1 MCIRSAA
8 QPAASVVS
16 APHSLA
22 RAATIPS
29 SGKFPEMPLENV
41 SVIGIGRLG
50 LCTALCLERAGFNV
64 VGVDVFPSYVDA
76 LNKKT
81 FKSTEPRVEE
91 FLAAS
96 KNFKATTSIDE
107 AIAHSNLL
115 LVFVATPSTG
125 GERHYDHSMLGKV
138 LMDLNQ
144 RRVKGKHVVIG
155 CTVIPGYIAETG
167 RYLLRDCVDTTL
179 SYHPEFIAQ
188 GDIMKG
194 TLEPDMSLIGEGSKE
209 AGDLIEEMETKMCEN
224 KPIVAR
230 MSPESAEITKLA
242 VNCFV
247 TMKISYANMIGDI
260 ADRTPNANKMD
271 ILMAVGADSRVGRK
285 YLRPGYGFG
294 GPCFPRDNRALGG
307 YAKQV
312 GVEPLLPVA
321 TDEYNRMHAGFQI
334 ADLLAQKKDVYTFTG
349 IGYKDPCPVP
359 IIEESQKLV
368 LAAGLA
374 RAGKRVIVRD
384 RDYLI
389 RTAQL
394 EFGKLFEYEIVPEGQ
409 PL

>member
-1 MCIRSAA
+1 MSERPKI
-8 QPAASVVS
+8 
-16 APHSLA
+16 
-22 RAATIPS
+22 
-29 SGKFPEMPLENV
+29 

-50 LCTALCLERAGFNV
+50 VCTALCLERGGYDV
-64 VGVDVFPSYVDA
+64 VGVDVFPAYVDA
-76 LNKKT
+76 LNNKT

-91 FLAAS
+91 FLQAS
-96 KNFKATTSIDE
+96 THFRATTSIDE
-107 AIAHSNLL
+107 AINHSNLL

-138 LMDLNQ
+138 LMDINQ
-144 RRVKGKHVVIG
+144 RRAKGKHVVIG
-155 CTVIPGYIAETG
+155 ATVIPGYIAETG
-167 RYLLRDCVDTTL
+167 RYLLRDCENTTL

-188 GDIMKG
+188 GDIIKG
-194 TLEPDMSLIGEGSKE
+194 TLEPDMCLIGEGSKE
-209 AGDLIEEMETKMCEN
+209 AGDLLEEMNNRMCIN
-224 KPIVAR
+224 KPIVCR

-260 ADRTPNANKMD
+260 ADRTPNANKYD
-271 ILMAVGADSRVGRK
+271 ILNAVGSDSRVGKK

-307 YAKQV
+307 YAKIV
-312 GVEPLLPVA
+312 GVEPILPIA
-321 TDEYNRMHAGFQI
+321 TDDYNRMHASFQI
-334 ADLLAQKKDVYTFTG
+334 EDLLKQNKDKYVFTG

-374 RAGKRVIVRD
+374 RAGKRVLLRD
-384 RDYLI
+384 RDFLI
-389 RTAQL
+389 RAAQM
-394 EFGKLFEYEIVPEGQ
+394 EFGKMFEYEIVPAGQ